1 MHVGIGG
8 YHMRRLLVL
17 AAACATLVP
26 AGCANLNSISRT
38 RFTSGE
44 AAVHYADAQQWGVL
58 SQRWAEYPHEGG
70 AGYWVYRSCAQPSPD
85 VFSVLGFSLAGAI
98 SRDKQDDGKSLNAE
112 VATALS
118 QSGATISRTQTVNLL
133 RESMYR
139 TCERFMN
146 GAMSEEQF
154 LVQAARD
161 QRAMI
166 AILAIEQLTGVVL
179 PSSTVIVANGT
190 AIQTD
195 RPLEVLQRLEEAE
208 ADEAEKAAALT
219 SAKTK
224 AAAAETRYKTLN
236 KDDACKKL
244 LEAKAETPA
253 EEADDAP
260 ASPTKEECKTALDES
275 TAAADD
281 VTQKTKAHKAAE
293 THLGAV
299 RAVIEAGPGGGVAR
313 TQASGQPGG
322 GRDQASAADREKI
335 ADVVE
340 SIVHKAF
347 SDSSEMSFVCIGAL
361 NKKDT
366 PAPLFQACVQRLVA
380 QAEAETKAFRLN

>member
-1 MHVGIGG
+1 
-8 YHMRRLLVL
+8 MRRLLVL
-17 AAACATLVP
+17 AAACATLAP

-195 RPLEVLQRLEEAE
+195 RPLEVLEKLEEAE

-219 SAKTK
+219 GAKTK
-224 AAAAETRYKTLN
+224 AAAAETKYKTLN

-244 LEAKAETPA
+244 LEAKAETPSA
-253 EEADDAP
+253 MTRVNTSRRPVELFGLVAAHKSSGSARLSSSGATYTQP
-260 ASPTKEECKTALDES
+260 VSS
-275 TAAADD
+275 TAPSASGIRCSASSF
-281 VTQKTKAHKAAE
+281 T
-293 THLGAV
+293 
-299 RAVIEAGPGGGVAR
+299 RASTVARGPGRNEAR
-313 TQASGQPGG
+313 T
-322 GRDQASAADREKI
+322 R
-335 ADVVE
+335 
-340 SIVHKAF
+340 
-347 SDSSEMSFVCIGAL
+347 
-361 NKKDT
+361 
-366 PAPLFQACVQRLVA
+366 
-380 QAEAETKAFRLN
+380 